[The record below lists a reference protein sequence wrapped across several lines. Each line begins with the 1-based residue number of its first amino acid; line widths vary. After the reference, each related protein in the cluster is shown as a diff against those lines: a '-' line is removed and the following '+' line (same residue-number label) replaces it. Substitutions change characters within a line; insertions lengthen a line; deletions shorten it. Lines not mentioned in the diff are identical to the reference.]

1 MHIRVSIA
9 QELKSERI
17 ARLHVCVQEFEKVL
31 VSSKI
36 DFAMSTRF
44 ANTPTRNDAQTMQ
57 KARHQ
62 LAALL
67 DRIRELNGWSDT
79 DIVRRATASGET
91 LSKSNISRVRN
102 TDVVSLTGTTIKGLA
117 AGLGIPPG
125 EVARAALE
133 SMGITLADAGSLDL
147 ETVIKTDS
155 TLSNDNREMLL
166 GLVSQMRYLETKRMG
181 NEDTGTQDATSN
193 PTVDGK
199 AGTRGTPM
207 KPKHPDNVRQLTR
220 PNQPKE
226 VDEEF
231 DDTAPPPEALD
242 FVARE
247 TPPGYKKGYDIDR
260 GDDDS

>member
-1 MHIRVSIA
+1 MR
-9 QELKSERI
+9 
-17 ARLHVCVQEFEKVL
+17 EFEKVL
-31 VSSKI
+31 VSIKI
-36 DFAMSTRF
+36 DSAMSTEF
-44 ANTPTRNDAQTMQ
+44 AKSPTRNDAQTMQ

-117 AGLGIPPG
+117 AGLGIPSG

-166 GLVSQMRYLETKRMG
+166 GLVSQMRYLETKRMN
-181 NEDTGTQDATSN
+181 NEDTSTQGTPRSPST
-193 PTVDGK
+193 DGK
-199 AGTRGTPM
+199 AGPGGTPM
-207 KPKHPDNVRQLTR
+207 NPSDPITATRHAPRSHRNADPIGQPATLDHQTEPESTRTSSTVRPLR
-220 PNQPKE
+220 
-226 VDEEF
+226 D
-231 DDTAPPPEALD
+231 
-242 FVARE
+242 
-247 TPPGYKKGYDIDR
+247 
-260 GDDDS
+260 